1 MGSNAAPSPRTPLP
15 GLEEKE
21 LTEATPFTM
30 ISTAP
35 ASLRSDGDRHALESW
50 SPSDWNQW
58 SPSVEYAETLRRL
71 EEACLTPIIPLTTER
86 IKAIRE
92 RERVSQAVFV
102 NNLNVTRSLM
112 SKGNRG
118 ERVWRSTDWRL
129 WR

>member
-1 MGSNAAPSPRTPLP
+1 M
-15 GLEEKE
+15 
-21 LTEATPFTM
+21 
-30 ISTAP
+30 
-35 ASLRSDGDRHALESW
+35 
-50 SPSDWNQW
+50 
-58 SPSVEYAETLRRL
+58 EYAETLRRL

-129 WR
+129 WRSSIGLVSRFCCARGVSGHRFNRGSQRKTEIGKRTLWSPASQSHKH